1 MKPFLPKNIGNS
13 RGFWFYEIFLRHLR
27 TWSNLRFQVFTEMGI
42 APPGGQIW
50 NQLMAQ
56 IKPSPELHKWSK
68 DEVDS
73 FTHLDFT
80 EFLKNLIFGSKM
92 VKKRFFDHISG
103 TKPPRDIKFA
113 LLGSSCITGPG
124 PMLISIFLEYCA
136 GSIV

>member
-1 MKPFLPKNIGNS
+1 
-13 RGFWFYEIFLRHLR
+13 
-27 TWSNLRFQVFTEMGI
+27 MGT

-56 IKPSPELHKWSK
+56 IKPSPELYKWSK

-73 FTHLDFT
+73 FTSLDFT
-80 EFLKNLIFGSKM
+80 ELLKNLIFGSKM

-103 TKPPRDIKFA
+103 TKSPRDIKFA

-124 PMLISIFLEYCA
+124 PMHISIFLENCVGGFVCFLKSSHPYMITGPKLGG
-136 GSIV
+136 GSPGGSM

>member
-1 MKPFLPKNIGNS
+1 
-13 RGFWFYEIFLRHLR
+13 
-27 TWSNLRFQVFTEMGI
+27 MGI

-73 FTHLDFT
+73 FTHLDFR

>member
-1 MKPFLPKNIGNS
+1 
-13 RGFWFYEIFLRHLR
+13 
-27 TWSNLRFQVFTEMGI
+27 MGT

-56 IKPSPELHKWSK
+56 IKPSPELYKWSK

-73 FTHLDFT
+73 FTSLDFT
-80 EFLKNLIFGSKM
+80 ELLKNLIFGSKM

-103 TKPPRDIKFA
+103 TKSPRDIRFA

-124 PMLISIFLEYCA
+124 PNIKIFGVLVGLCGFKNHPILTA
-136 GSIV
+136 H

>member
-1 MKPFLPKNIGNS
+1 
-13 RGFWFYEIFLRHLR
+13 
-27 TWSNLRFQVFTEMGI
+27 MGI

-68 DEVDS
+68 DEAGS

-113 LLGSSCITGPG
+113 LLGSSYRVFFER
-124 PMLISIFLEYCA
+124 SKFFHQFQYWYKYF
-136 GSIV
+136 